1 IRGCFS
7 LNAAPVKTNIVELGQ
22 QGTWRYNDMSILNEY
37 LLEFACEGK
46 TYPAMNRFAVRY
58 NDLSIIA
65 DRICPK
71 YVDTGK
77 DAEIRSRILAGG
89 NWVPYEL

>member
-1 IRGCFS
+1 
-7 LNAAPVKTNIVELGQ
+7 
-22 QGTWRYNDMSILNEY
+22 
-37 LLEFACEGK
+37 
-46 TYPAMNRFAVRY
+46 MNRFAVRY